1 MFNIAGT
8 VSSLLSLL
16 SLSLWAAPPY
26 TSILKVPDVLFC
38 LYLPSSLLVYVYA
51 Q

>member
-16 SLSLWAAPPY
+16 SLSLWAVVGS
-26 TSILKVPDVLFC
+26 TIC

>member
-16 SLSLWAAPPY
+16 GLSLWAVVGSTIY
-26 TSILKVPDVLFC
+26 
-38 LYLPSSLLVYVYA
+38 LYSKGP
-51 Q
+51 